1 MPNESTDLILCVDD
15 EPNVLNMFQRTLG
28 RKFNLLTATSAA
40 QALSLFEQR
49 PNIAVIISDYNMPD
63 TDGLT
68 LLKQVMQISPLT
80 VQIMLT
86 GNINIDVS
94 IQAINETEIF
104 RYLPKPCPTETLQK
118 VTQDA
123 LNQYHLYFE
132 KQRLTQELAEI
143 NQALQA
149 SNTELEKQKY
159 LLETELDMA
168 KTVFRNVVSY
178 HHLPLNGLEYQNHPK
193 AEVGGDFLLSFA
205 SEDKQALTLMMGDLT
220 GHGLQSA
227 LAIILVADSFETL
240 CQATL
245 PLEELAKHI
254 NTKMCSTLPI
264 GLFCATVLF
273 KLDLITERLHI
284 WQGGIPD
291 IYVLDAQ
298 NQITQT
304 LISNNLPLGIS
315 SDQNFT
321 GSSSDFPIS
330 AVNKMFLCTD
340 GVSEQIGMDG
350 QPFGDERLQAILMKT
365 PKDQSQVDGVMAEL
379 RQHQQQAGQLDDI
392 SMLAINIPQLV
403 QAFRQA

>member
-1 MPNESTDLILCVDD
+1 MPNKSVDLILCVDD

-28 RKFNLLTATSAA
+28 RKFKLLTATSAA
-40 QALSLFEQR
+40 QALDVFKQYQ
-49 PNIAVIISDYNMPD
+49 NIAVIVSDYNMPGM
-63 TDGLT
+63 DGLA
-68 LLKQVMQISPLT
+68 LLKQVMQISPHT

-94 IQAINETEIF
+94 VEAINETEIF

-123 LNQYHLYFE
+123 LNQYHLYVE
-132 KQRLTQELAEI
+132 KQRLTQELAEK
-143 NQALQA
+143 NQALLA

-168 KTVFRNVVSY
+168 KTVFRNVVTY
-178 HHLPLNGLEYQNHPK
+178 HHLQLNGLDYQNHPK

-205 SEDKQALTLMMGDLT
+205 SEDKQSLTLMMGDLT

-245 PLEELAKHI
+245 PLEELADQI
-254 NTKMCSTLPI
+254 NRKMCSTLPI
-264 GLFCATVLF
+264 GLFCAAALI
-273 KLDLITERLHI
+273 KLDLSTQRLHI

-298 NQITQT
+298 NQITHT

-315 SDQNFT
+315 SDQSFA
-321 GSSSDFPIS
+321 GSAREYPLDAIS
-330 AVNKMFLCTD
+330 QLFLCSD
-340 GVSEQIGMDG
+340 GVNEQVDKNDRAFG
-350 QPFGDERLQAILMKT
+350 QERLQTILLQT
-365 PKDQSQVDGVMAEL
+365 PTNQSPIDRVMTQL
-379 RQHQQQAGQLDDI
+379 RQHQQQVEQLDDI
-392 SMLAINIPQLV
+392 SLLSLNIPLLI
-403 QAFRQA
+403 QALNA